1 MESLRAEVKGPA
13 WTKMASVRSRKE
25 GQDVDVFL
33 KLEKEKIV
41 GLVVIAAQ
49 ATQLTFVN
57 IVGPIDLDQLA
68 ALGGHFGGPE
78 LEIKRPPK

>member
-1 MESLRAEVKGPA
+1 
-13 WTKMASVRSRKE
+13 
-25 GQDVDVFL
+25 
-33 KLEKEKIV
+33 
-41 GLVVIAAQ
+41 VIAAQ

-68 ALGGHFGGPE
+68 ALGGHFGVPE